1 MTDILAILG
10 VAVLFVILGLFY
22 RHRSCSERTEDGS
35 CVETC
40 SRHTGHCDLKQTSES
55 THAHS

>member
-10 VAVLFVILGLFY
+10 VAVLFVVMALFY

-35 CVETC
+35 CTETC
-40 SRHTGHCDLKQTSES
+40 SHHAANCDLKQTSES